1 MHKNSYL
8 KMKWFKNTYLDTSK
22 KLNILD
28 IGSLDKTGNF
38 NYSTLF
44 NEKEWN
50 YTGIDI
56 EAGHNVDIVVK
67 DIYNWTEIK
76 NNSYDVIISGQ
87 FFEHLEFF
95 WRTLAQIKRVLR
107 PEGYLCIIVPS
118 AGPRHGGDLP
128 NCYIYNEDG
137 LKAIAK
143 EIGLEVLH
151 TSIDTRKEAKPWHDA
166 CLVAHK
172 AKVIPKPKKPK
183 KDNRDKLVIQM
194 DNLNQEMDSFLR
206 DLKK

>member
-1 MHKNSYL
+1 
-8 KMKWFKNTYLDTSK
+8 MKWFKNTYLDTSK

-28 IGSLDKTGNF
+28 IGSLDKTGDF

-44 NEKEWN
+44 NEKEWG

-76 NNSYDVIISGQ
+76 SNSYDVIISGQ

-95 WRTLAQIKRVLR
+95 WRTLAQIKRVLK
-107 PEGYLCIIVPS
+107 PEGYVCIIVPS
-118 AGPRHGGDLP
+118 AGPKHGGGLP

-137 LKAIAK
+137 LNAMAK
-143 EIGLEVLH
+143 EMGMEVLH
-151 TSIDTRKEAKPWHDA
+151 TSIDRRKEAEPWHDA

-172 AKVIPKPKKPK
+172 TKAKPKPNKPK

-194 DNLNQEMDSFLR
+194 DNLNKEMDSFLR
-206 DLKK
+206 DLKE